1 MGEYLRFLHSN
12 RRYLAFGF
20 LLALFSGFGQTFF
33 LALFNAEWRAVFGL
47 SHGELGALYTLA
59 TLAAGFGL
67 MAFGHL
73 VDAWPLRRF
82 SAVLALA
89 MALAC
94 LMIAAAP
101 SVWVLG
107 LGFFLLR
114 FIGQGMLSHTA
125 IISMAR
131 WFERNRGKAM
141 SVATLGHPA
150 GEAVMPAFAV
160 LTLGLLGWRGAWL
173 LYAALVL
180 LLLLPLALGLLA
192 GGERTPKGEALTD
205 GERKPQRQ
213 WTRSEVVRD
222 PLFYLIL
229 AFTLASPFLLTGF
242 FFHQVFLAESK
253 GWSLALIASGFVGF
267 ALATIASSLVCGPL
281 VDRFTARRM
290 LPFNNLGLLLGL
302 GALAL
307 FDASWVAYAYL
318 ALSGVSVGAA
328 RAVGGAVWAELYGV
342 THLGAIRALASAAMV
357 FSTALAPGI
366 MGYGIDF
373 GVSMERMAGLGVL
386 YIVLLTA
393 ITLPVM
399 WRRAADD

>member
-1 MGEYLRFLHSN
+1 MREYLRFVHSN

-20 LLALFSGFGQTFF
+20 LVALFSGFGQTFF

-67 MAFGHL
+67 MGFGHL
-73 VDAWPLRRF
+73 VDAWALRRF
-82 SAVLALA
+82 SVVLTLALA
-89 MALAC
+89 MACVL
-94 LMIAAAP
+94 IAAAP
-101 SVWVLG
+101 SVWLLG

-114 FIGQGMLSHTA
+114 FIGQGMLSHIA
-125 IISMAR
+125 IVSMAR
-131 WFERNRGKAM
+131 WFERNRGKAV
-141 SVATLGHPA
+141 SIAALGHPA
-150 GEAVMPAFAV
+150 GEAVMPAFGV
-160 LTLGLLGWRGAWL
+160 FTLALLGWRGSWL
-173 LYAALVL
+173 LYAAMVL
-180 LLLLPLALGLLA
+180 LLLLPLVFWLLA
-192 GGERTPKGEALTD
+192 AGERTPRGEALTED
-205 GERKPQRQ
+205 ERTRQRQ
-213 WTRSEVVRD
+213 WTRAEVVRD

-267 ALATIASSLVCGPL
+267 ALATIASSLVCGSL

-290 LPFNNLGLLLGL
+290 LPLNNLGLLAGL
-302 GALAL
+302 LLLAIS
-307 FDASWVAYAYL
+307 DAPWVAYGYL

-328 RAVGGAVWAELYGV
+328 RAVGGSVWAELYGV
-342 THLGAIRALASAAMV
+342 MHLGSIRALSSAAMV

-373 GVSMERMAGLGVL
+373 GVSMELMAAMGVA
-386 YIVLLTA
+386 YIVALTA

-399 WRRAADD
+399 WRRAADG